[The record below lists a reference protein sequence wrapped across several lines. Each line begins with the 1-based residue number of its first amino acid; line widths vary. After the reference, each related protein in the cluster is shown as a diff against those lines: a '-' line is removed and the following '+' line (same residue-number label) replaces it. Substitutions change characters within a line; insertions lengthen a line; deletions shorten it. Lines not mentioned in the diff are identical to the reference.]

1 MDPEVMDYPPDGT
14 LEDLSTT
21 CGGDEDGLR
30 AKLVKLER
38 AHDNEDNTAT
48 RATYE
53 PVPIGDPYVS
63 KELFFFDITDASPQ
77 EIHDIAVEQLAQGHA
92 LAFPGSDNADVYLNN
107 SEAQVAVYRE
117 G

>member
-1 MDPEVMDYPPDGT
+1 MDSEVMDYPPDGS
-14 LEDLSTT
+14 LEELSTT

-38 AHDNEDNTAT
+38 AHDEEDNTAT

-53 PVPIGDPYVS
+53 LVPLDDPYVS
-63 KELFFFDITDASPQ
+63 KELFFFDITNASPQ

-92 LAFPGSDNADVYLNN
+92 IAFPGADDADVYLNGN
-107 SEAQVAVYRE
+107 ESQVAVYRE